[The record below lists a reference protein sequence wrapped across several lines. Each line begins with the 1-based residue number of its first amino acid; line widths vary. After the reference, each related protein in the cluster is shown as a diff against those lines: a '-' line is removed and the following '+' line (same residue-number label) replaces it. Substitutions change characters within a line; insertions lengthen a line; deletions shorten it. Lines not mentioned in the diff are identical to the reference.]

1 MAKLLYLGIK
11 NERVLLYCSRF
22 SVTLAT
28 NMDTL
33 SHFRTIE
40 ELVRVLDREKVLFR
54 DMFERRKSLA
64 YRTDF
69 ALEVVDYKRERIQ
82 YLIDHGVIHENGD
95 FIEMEDVYVQFFEEV
110 LEMNEEI
117 SVASVR
123 EHIDALK
130 ENIGYY
136 LEETNEFRKAQY
148 QGNVRKM
155 LRRIGLR
162 TLKNV
167 IDLKRNVDT
176 AYKQEPNYKIKKV
189 RLKNL
194 DEKRRGIQQLISEC
208 EKMMDTEVVF
218 FKMAAD
224 PEMQRT
230 KMDVRNDFTEAD
242 HNLLEIEHQIID
254 YINQIEQQSL
264 LLKKIRRLK
273 YLKDQLTWRED
284 TNVARV
290 LSDKHPLWMEKRPY
304 NRIFLSVDMLRS
316 NEDAYAVIR
325 KIAGK
330 TNVQRLART
339 EAEPL
344 DEAFMNEHLEE
355 VNSVNTTELWNAFKA
370 QGQHLFA
377 FVCSYAYHQPRT
389 LSDHVILFCQL
400 ATQHSDELRITD
412 RYETFENIEYAL
424 IYAS

>member
-1 MAKLLYLGIK
+1 MEI
-11 NERVLLYCSRF
+11 
-22 SVTLAT
+22 
-28 NMDTL
+28 L

-40 ELVRVLDREKVLFR
+40 ELVKMLDREKVLFR
-54 DMFERRKSLA
+54 DMFERRRSLS

-69 ALEVVDYKRERIQ
+69 ALEIVDYKRERVQ
-82 YLIDHGVIHENGD
+82 YLIEHGVIHENGD
-95 FIEMEDVYVQFFEEV
+95 FLEMEDVYVQFFEEV
-110 LEMNEEI
+110 LDMNEEI

-123 EHIDALK
+123 EHINALK

-136 LEETNEFRKAQY
+136 LEETNEHRKIQY

-167 IDLKRNVDT
+167 IDLKRNVDV
-176 AYKQEPNYKIKKV
+176 AYKQEPNYKIKKA
-189 RLKNL
+189 RLENL
-194 DEKRRGIQQLISEC
+194 DEKRKGIKQLITEC
-208 EKMMDTEVVF
+208 EKMMDGEVVF
-218 FKMAAD
+218 FKMATD

-230 KMDVRNDFTEAD
+230 TMDVRNDFTEAD

-254 YINQIEQQSL
+254 YINQIELQSQ

-284 TNVARV
+284 TNIVHTLNDV
-290 LSDKHPLWMEKRPY
+290 NPLWMEKRPY
-304 NRIFLSVDMLRS
+304 NRIFLSVDMLRD
-316 NEDAYAVIR
+316 NEEAYDLIR

-330 TNVQRLART
+330 NDVRRLART

-344 DEAFMNEHLEE
+344 DREFLNENIEE
-355 VNSVNTTELWNAFKA
+355 VSSVNTTELWNAFKA
-370 QGQHLFA
+370 QGQHLFS
-377 FVCSYAYHQPRT
+377 FIKNYNYHLPRT
-389 LSDHVILFCQL
+389 LNDHIILYCQM

-412 RYETFENIEYAL
+412 KYETFENIEYAL